1 MVNRYNHAHNQTGET
16 LMRKALAVLVVL
28 ALATSASWSAGSKK
42 PKSGSGGGLPTTVN
56 TSTIT
61 ASEGSTAMAIRG
73 IMEPEGTTCCAILSV
88 QPDKG
93 FAIARVRLSG
103 RTFKLALPAATLSQ
117 VQVGNAVR
125 ANFATKIAQIN
136 GLQAQVTITGGEP
149 CCEIKAINWGDGAVT
164 VSEPAVG
171 RTFRLNVGADAARN
185 LKVGQKLDANF
196 KAGTAAIGT
205 SQFAITNLSQP
216 GTPLQ

>member
-1 MVNRYNHAHNQTGET
+1 
-16 LMRKALAVLVVL
+16 MRKALAVLVVL
-28 ALATSASWSAGSKK
+28 ALAASASWSAGSKK

-73 IMEPEGTTCCAILSV
+73 IIAPEGTTCCAILSV

-93 FAIARVRLSG
+93 VAIARVRLTG
-103 RTFKLALPAATLSQ
+103 KTFKLAFPAGMLSQ
-117 VQVGNAVR
+117 IKVGDAVR
-125 ANFATKIAQIN
+125 ANFATNMAQVD
-136 GLQAQVTITGGEP
+136 GMSAQVTIQGAAP
-149 CCEIKAINWGDGAVT
+149 CCNIKAINWGDGSVT

-171 RTFRLNVGADAARN
+171 RTFQLNVGVDAARN

-216 GTPLQ
+216 GTPLP